1 MAEVTTHIP
10 DDLHARVRSHLS
22 ARGEDLAAFT
32 ARAFDEQLALD
43 EDPILQ
49 AELVRKT
56 RQAMNEINAGQG
68 LDARQAMREIAAD
81 KGLQFNR

>member
-10 DDLHARVRSHLS
+10 DDLDARVRSHLS
-22 ARGEDLAAFT
+22 ARGEDLASFT
-32 ARAFDEQLALD
+32 ARAFGEQLALD

-56 RQAMNEINAGQG
+56 RQAMAEISGGQG
-68 LDARQAMREIAAD
+68 VEARQAMRQVAAD
-81 KGLQFNR
+81 KGLKFNR

>member
-22 ARGEDLAAFT
+22 ARGEDLASFT
-32 ARAFDEQLALD
+32 ARAFDEQLAFD
-43 EDPILQ
+43 DDPILP

-56 RQAMNEINAGQG
+56 RQAMSEIDAGQG
-68 LDARQAMREIAAD
+68 LEARQAMREIAAG
-81 KGLQFNR
+81 KRLKFNR